1 MTDPS
6 QPLFLFGPG
15 YSAQALAA
23 LWRGP
28 VLGTYRSDERR
39 EMLEQSGIQ
48 PVSVDGEAD
57 LRKAMDA
64 AHVVI
69 SAPPSEDGCP
79 GFARLAGFADTA
91 TSLTYL
97 STTGTYGDLN
107 GGWAMEWSRPNPQS
121 DRAQRRLAAE
131 QAWQG
136 VSDNLC
142 IVRLPG
148 IYGLGRSAF
157 DRLASGR
164 ARRIVKDGQVF
175 SRAHVDDIASGL
187 DALVQSGARGVFNL
201 CDDLAAPPEDV
212 ISFAAALAGINPPP
226 AVRFEDA
233 ELSVMGRSF
242 YSECKRVSNAR
253 LKAVTGWRP
262 RYPTYRD
269 GLSAIFAAAG

>member
-15 YSAQALAA
+15 YSARALAA

-28 VLGTYRSDERR
+28 VFGTYRSDERR
-39 EMLEQSGIQ
+39 ETLEQSGIQ
-48 PVSVDGEAD
+48 PVSVDREAD
-57 LRKAMDA
+57 VRKAMDA

-69 SAPPSEDGCP
+69 SAPPNEDGCP
-79 GFARLAGFADTA
+79 GHARLAAFADTA
-91 TSLTYL
+91 ASLTYL
-97 STTGTYGDLN
+97 STSGVYGDLN

-121 DRAQRRLAAE
+121 DRARRRLAAE

-136 VSDNLC
+136 VSDTLC

-148 IYGLGRSAF
+148 IYGPGRSAF
-157 DRLASGR
+157 DRLASSR

-187 DALVQSGARGVFNL
+187 DALIQSEARGLFNL
-201 CDDLAAPPEDV
+201 CDDLAAPPEHV
-212 ISFAAALAGINPPP
+212 ISFAAALAGIEPPP
-226 AVRFEDA
+226 EVRFEDA
-233 ELSVMGRSF
+233 DLSAMGRSF

-269 GLSAIFAAAG
+269 GLSAIFTAAG

>member
-23 LWRGP
+23 LWHGP
-28 VLGTYRSDERR
+28 VLGTYRSEERR
-39 EMLEQSGIQ
+39 QMLERSGIH
-48 PVSVDGEAD
+48 PVSVNSEAD
-57 LRKAMDA
+57 LRKATDS

-69 SAPPSEDGCP
+69 SAPPNEDGCP
-79 GFARLAGFADTA
+79 GFARLGAFADTA

-97 STTGTYGDLN
+97 STTGVYGDLD

-121 DRAQRRLAAE
+121 ERARRRLEAE
-131 QAWQG
+131 RAWQD

-148 IYGLGRSAF
+148 IYGPGRSAF
-157 DRLASGR
+157 DRLANGR
-164 ARRIVKDGQVF
+164 ARRIVKEGQVF

-187 DALVQSGARGVFNL
+187 DALIRTGARGVFNL

-212 ISFAAALAGINPPP
+212 ISFAAALAGIDPPP
-226 AVRFEDA
+226 EVRFEDA
-233 ELSVMGRSF
+233 ELSAMGRSF

-262 RYPTYRD
+262 KYPTYRD
-269 GLSAIFAAAG
+269 GLSAIFAAAS